1 MKKIKMLNQAVRI
14 RQLYDGSGV
23 RLAEFDKQNRKMIRA
38 VIEAIAEGNSLG
50 LKVGDIIYS
59 NPFVGMGDEMDP
71 SLRWI
76 DEINIKGVE
85 KDE

>member
-71 SLRWI
+71 SLR
-76 DEINIKGVE
+76 
-85 KDE
+85 